1 MAWRKQRATSTL
13 CSSWRN
19 KSLAPRLLLEC
30 RGCVDH
36 FDTRALGPTS
46 SCPKQLKTRHIT
58 NLSVQPD
65 GGMLKRRDGDRATLS
80 NNFLWSIQLLRWT
93 RLSGTSAFS
102 AIIERTAET
111 DLPLWSLSAVTSI
124 P

>member
-1 MAWRKQRATSTL
+1 MAWRKHRATSTL

-65 GGMLKRRDGDRATLS
+65 GGIQREICKDCAAYHFPVGTRRFSSSLQFRRTL
-80 NNFLWSIQLLRWT
+80 ICV
-93 RLSGTSAFS
+93 GA
-102 AIIERTAET
+102 A
-111 DLPLWSLSAVTSI
+111 
-124 P
+124 